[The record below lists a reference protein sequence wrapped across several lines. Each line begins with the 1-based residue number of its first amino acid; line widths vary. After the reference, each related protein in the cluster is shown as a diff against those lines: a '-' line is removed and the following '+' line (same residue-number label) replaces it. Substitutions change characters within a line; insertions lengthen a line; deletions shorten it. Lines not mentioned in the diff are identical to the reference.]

1 MLRLQQ
7 NVAVGDLSR
16 LLLVDSLLKENF
28 TNSELSFFDILAL
41 RKLKRPC
48 GEILQLILTTQEE
61 PPGEADVTGTQE
73 ENEYGISEFIEISEG
88 KVGGKGINYRY

>member
-1 MLRLQQ
+1 M
-7 NVAVGDLSR
+7 
-16 LLLVDSLLKENF
+16 
-28 TNSELSFFDILAL
+28 AL

-61 PPGEADVTGTQE
+61 PPGEAEVTGTQE
-73 ENEYGISEFIEISEG
+73 ENEHGISEFIEISEG